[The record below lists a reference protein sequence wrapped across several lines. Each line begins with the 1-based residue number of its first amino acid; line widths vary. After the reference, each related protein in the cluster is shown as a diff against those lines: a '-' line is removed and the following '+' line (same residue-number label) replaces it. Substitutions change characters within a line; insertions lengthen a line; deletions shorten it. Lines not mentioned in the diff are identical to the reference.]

1 MVKKLAL
8 SLIML
13 LSAVSLAQEAHEIAV
28 YVTGDISAGEKR
40 VLETELLKAL
50 SGTGRFT
57 AVAGFTAD
65 AEKDSLLRSGE
76 TVDDERVSLLG
87 KQFGARFVCVAEVS
101 AAFGL
106 HIMSTRILSAETGRV
121 MLSGRAGGQ
130 LNSMQAI
137 EGLVDEVVRSKGF
150 RTPGS
155 EPTPPP
161 PSPKAPVYVA

>member
-1 MVKKLAL
+1 MKKAVF
-8 SLIML
+8 LILML
-13 LSAVSLAQEAHEIAV
+13 FYAAALAQEAHEMAV
-28 YVTGDISAGEKR
+28 YVTGDISTGEKR

-57 AVAGFTAD
+57 AIAGFTAEID
-65 AEKDSLLRSGE
+65 KDSLLRIGE

-87 KQFGARFVCVAEVS
+87 KQFGAQFVCVAEVS

-106 HIMSTRILSAETGRV
+106 HIMSTRILSVETGKV

-161 PSPKAPVYVA
+161 PSPEAPVYVA